1 MQNEFQEMDRK
12 VNELRAV
19 MLPDALGNGG
29 IISRIKRLERK
40 EDQEEKTLEFRLKFW
55 VPILIAIISTSGLIF
70 REWPDIRDRWNH
82 NIEELTA
89 PKQPVKKIRHRR
101 HVVVPSQ
108 EEEDGSSTMQE

>member
-1 MQNEFQEMDRK
+1 LREIERRIEDLEDDYGKLLEMQNEFQEMDRK

-55 VPILIAIISTSGLIF
+55 VQF
-70 REWPDIRDRWNH
+70 
-82 NIEELTA
+82 
-89 PKQPVKKIRHRR
+89 
-101 HVVVPSQ
+101 
-108 EEEDGSSTMQE
+108 